1 MAPYDAAMPAQQ
13 PPLTKEEW
21 LNAFRTEAGRLR
33 ELYMS
38 KLVAAVALQEWV
50 KHRDED
56 PVKVAQAR
64 AKRQGPKSAKR

>member
-1 MAPYDAAMPAQQ
+1 MPAQQ
-13 PPLTKEEW
+13 PLTKEEW
-21 LNAFRTEAGRLR
+21 LNAFQTEAGRLR

-56 PVKVAQAR
+56 PVKVAKAW
-64 AKRQGPKSAKR
+64 AARQGPKSAKR